1 MSSGMFTAIKRT
13 PYQSFATFF
22 TLFLTL
28 FLSLSVFLVLTF
40 LYGMLGYV
48 ESRPQVTVYFQTQTT
63 DTDIQKIKE
72 ELISSGK
79 VESAKFISK
88 NEAYSIYKQLNKDNP
103 LLLEMVTPD
112 ILPASLEIYAKKPTY
127 LPEIADFL
135 NKQTGIDEVNFQKN
149 IIEKLL
155 TLTSAVRKVSVFF
168 FLYFMITTV
177 IILASIT
184 HFKIALKKDE
194 IELLQLLGA
203 SKFYIKKPFLKE
215 ALFFGSVSSFVV
227 VMICMGGLFLFRS
240 LIQSYL
246 SGIPSLAIDLGFYR
260 LILWPLSWEFF
271 GVCLLFTTLF
281 GIIISTTSTLLATQ
295 KYIK

>member
-1 MSSGMFTAIKRT
+1 MITAIKRT

-48 ESRPQVTVYFQTQTT
+48 ESRPQVTVYFQTQTS
-63 DTDIQKIKE
+63 DSDIQKIKD

-79 VESAKFISK
+79 VESVKFISK
-88 NEAYSIYKQLNKDNP
+88 NEAYSIYKKMNKDNP

-112 ILPASLEIYAKKPTY
+112 ILPASLEIYAKKPTF
-127 LPEIADFL
+127 LPEIADYL
-135 NKQTGIDEVNFQKN
+135 NKQSGIDEVNFQKS

-155 TLTSAVRKVSVFF
+155 SLTSAVRKISIFF
-168 FLYFMITTV
+168 FAYFIITTV

-215 ALFFGSVSSFVV
+215 AMFFGSISSFAVV
-227 VMICMGGLFLFRS
+227 GISLGSLFLLRS
-240 LIQSYL
+240 VIQSYL
-246 SGIPSLAIDLGFYR
+246 SGISDLGIDFGFYR
-260 LILWPLSWEFF
+260 LVIWPLSLEFV
-271 GVCLLFTTLF
+271 GVCLIFTTLF
-281 GIIISTTSTLLATQ
+281 GIVISTASTLLATQ

>member
-1 MSSGMFTAIKRT
+1 MSEMVTAIKRT

-48 ESRPQVTVYFQTQTT
+48 ESRPQVTVYFQTQTS
-63 DTDIQKIKE
+63 DTDIQKVKG
-72 ELISSGK
+72 ELMSSGK
-79 VESAKFISK
+79 VESVKYVSK
-88 NEAYSIYKQLNKDNP
+88 NEAYNIYKQLNKDNP

-112 ILPASLEIYAKKPTY
+112 ILPASLEIFAKKPTY

-135 NKQTGIDEVNFQKN
+135 NKQAGIDEVNFQKD

-155 TLTSAVRKVSVFF
+155 SLTSAVRKISVVFF
-168 FLYFMITTV
+168 AYFIISTIV
-177 IILASIT
+177 ILASIT

-203 SKFYIKKPFLKE
+203 SKFYIKRPFLNE
-215 ALFFGSVSSFVV
+215 SLFFGLVSSLVAV
-227 VMICMGGLFLFRS
+227 TIWMGGLFIMQPAIR
-240 LIQSYL
+240 SYL
-246 SGIPSLAIDLGFYR
+246 SGVPQLAIDLGFYQ
-260 LILWPLSWEFF
+260 LPIWPLSWIFVAVTL
-271 GVCLLFTTLF
+271 GFTTLF
-281 GIIISTTSTLLATQ
+281 GIVISTVSTLLATQ